1 MKKMKWLFVMCMAL
15 LLFPLHVA
23 AHSYVTESTP
33 GDGEVIEEA
42 VEQIVLH
49 FNAGIERVSTAT
61 VYNEDGE
68 EIEVENIDVE
78 SPDLTIFLV
87 EPLLPGEYV
96 VEWRALGEDT
106 HQTEGSIS
114 FEVLEYEIEEEAMEE
129 STETEIDEVDIDEEE
144 TTTDVVDEPNVAE
157 NDEVVVESSMER
169 FLLPI
174 VITGAIAVL
183 VSLLLLI
190 KRLRK

>member
-1 MKKMKWLFVMCMAL
+1 MKKVKSIFIMCIVL

-33 GDGEVIEEA
+33 GDGDVIEEA
-42 VEQIVLH
+42 VDQIVLH

-61 VYNEDGE
+61 VYYEDGE
-68 EIEVENIDVE
+68 EVEIENIDVE

-96 VEWRALGEDT
+96 VEWNALGEDT

-114 FEVLEYEIEEEAMEE
+114 FEILEYEVEEAVEE
-129 STETEIDEVDIDEEE
+129 TTEPEIDESTIVEEE
-144 TTTDVVDEPNVAE
+144 TTTGEADEPNVTE
-157 NDEVVVESSMER
+157 TDESVVEPSMER

-174 VITGAIAVL
+174 VMTGAIGVL
-183 VSLLLLI
+183 VILLLLI
-190 KRLRK
+190 KRFRK

>member
-106 HQTEGSIS
+106 HQTKGSIS

-129 STETEIDEVDIDEEE
+129 STETEIDEVAIDEEE